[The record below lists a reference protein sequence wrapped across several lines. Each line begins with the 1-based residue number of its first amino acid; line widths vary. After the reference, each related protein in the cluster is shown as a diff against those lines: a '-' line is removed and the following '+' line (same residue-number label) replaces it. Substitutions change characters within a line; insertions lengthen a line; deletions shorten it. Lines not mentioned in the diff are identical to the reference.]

1 MQLSIPHNS
10 ATPVSKLEAKRLFV
24 PLFAAFI
31 AAAFLWHPG
40 LAVMISIMALINLI
54 ALGLSAAVTISV
66 KAIAARG
73 LVQILSPLHLAGL
86 VWLAILLGETTANPA
101 LAVLF
106 SFAGLTTLVVADLVF
121 SAAAAFVMARLA
133 GTHGDVLSAL
143 VLADK
148 YGGLLGEL
156 R

>member
-31 AAAFLWHPG
+31 AAAFLWHLG

-66 KAIAARG
+66 
-73 LVQILSPLHLAGL
+73 
-86 VWLAILLGETTANPA
+86 T
-101 LAVLF
+101 F
-106 SFAGLTTLVVADLVF
+106 
-121 SAAAAFVMARLA
+121 
-133 GTHGDVLSAL
+133 GDVTVEKAR
-143 VLADK
+143 K
-148 YGGLLGEL
+148 P
-156 R
+156 RP